1 MQSISKKNYLL
12 NQSLLKVKKH
22 LYLHLTHLTL
32 SLILIIPTCTTAQNV
47 CFNYMGSW
55 SDWSRTYGDIKKYSN
70 GNGYLLDMNGLK
82 YFSFQ
87 ITSFFSPTKKELKE
101 HLKTKEWFEVNGIVE
116 YYVNDICPTAKDVAK
131 RNFFVIPNPRV
142 DKTPNVRRATSA
154 TIKIAP
160 YKNKPEVY
168 NIWFDGIGIG
178 LDVRGL
184 KFEGDKP
191 NKGRR
196 NRRLIANIAQ
206 SIFLFPIGI
215 GSWWW
220 NPINE

>member
-55 SDWSRTYGDIKKYSN
+55 SDWSPTYGEIKKYSN
-70 GNGYLLDMNGLK
+70 ENGYLLDMHGIK

-101 HLKTKEWFEVNGIVE
+101 HLKTKEWFEVDGIVE
-116 YYVNDICPTAKDVAK
+116 YYVNDKYPTAKDVAK
-131 RNFFVIPNPRV
+131 RSFFVIPNPRV
-142 DKTPNVRRATSA
+142 DKTPNARRSTSA

-160 YKNKPEVY
+160 YKHKPEIY

-184 KFEGDKP
+184 KFEGDQP